1 MADSPTTLALD
12 PTTVGLACD
21 LDALAPAERD
31 QQAATFEQL
40 RRLVQAVQELPDGWA
55 VQLPTT
61 DDTLQLA
68 ARFISYER
76 RCCPFFD
83 FTLNVTPD
91 AGPIWLRITGRAG
104 VKAFLAGAFAPES
117 TAPREDSHD

>member
-1 MADSPTTLALD
+1 MTGSPTSLVLE
-12 PTTVGLACD
+12 PTTAGLACD
-21 LDALAPAERD
+21 LDALGPAERD
-31 QQAATFEQL
+31 QQAATFQQL
-40 RRLVQAVQELPDGWA
+40 RQRVQAVEELPDGWA
-55 VQLPTT
+55 VMLPTT

-104 VKAFLAGAFAPES
+104 AKAFLAGPFAPGA
-117 TAPREDSHD
+117 TAPQGGLP

>member
-1 MADSPTTLALD
+1 MTGSPTSLILE
-12 PTTVGLACD
+12 PTASSLACD
-21 LDALAPAERD
+21 LDALSSAERD

-40 RRLVQAVQELPDGWA
+40 RRLVQAVEELHDGWA

-83 FTLNVTPD
+83 FTLHVTPD
-91 AGPIWLRITGRAG
+91 AGPIWLRITGGAS
-104 VKAFLAGAFAPES
+104 VKAFLAGAFAPG
-117 TAPREDSHD
+117 DSHD